1 MKQFDKKFG
10 GLLAAMG
17 LAATGA
23 FLPQGASAGYL
34 VDSSGEVVT
43 DGYGECW
50 KGSWENPSALEACG
64 DVIEKAA
71 PVAKAP
77 PAPPQP
83 GDSDGDGVDD
93 DHDQCPNTPAGSKV
107 DSDGCAIVENMTLDL
122 KLVEEEFDFDSAE
135 LKPRMKESLRDFA
148 ERVKA
153 SPGHEHVIVIGYT
166 DSTGP
171 EAYNLKL
178 SERRAQAV
186 ADYLES
192 LGIDDIEVR
201 GEGEANPIA
210 DNRTR
215 EGRAKNRRVEII
227 TK

>member
-1 MKQFDKKFG
+1 MKQFDKKISV
-10 GLLAAMG
+10 LAAAMG
-17 LAATGA
+17 LAAAGA

-50 KGSWENPSALEACG
+50 KGSWENPGALEACG

-71 PVAKAP
+71 EPEPEPVVSTP
-77 PAPPQP
+77 R
-83 GDSDGDGVDD
+83 DSDGDGVDD
-93 DHDQCPNTPAGSKV
+93 EQDQCPNTPAGRKV

-135 LKPRMKESLRDFA
+135 LKPRMMESLRDFA

-153 SPGHEHVIVIGYT
+153 SPGHEHVTVIGYT

-171 EAYNLKL
+171 EEYNLNL
-178 SERRAQAV
+178 SLRRAQAV

-201 GEGEANPIA
+201 GEGEANPVA
-210 DNRTR
+210 DNSTR

-227 TK
+227 TN